1 MKRRLMKL
9 TALLMVLV
17 LLPVCSL
24 AEAVNA
30 PEEQTH
36 TIEKKTYP
44 HLWCYSDKADAETSE
59 GEMNLYFMD
68 GGDIPYVALSEYV
81 EFLSNL
87 YSEVKKAD
95 IAFEIGIDAV
105 DELNRYFIVTRPDN
119 KSAMIVSPVED
130 TITFTSYNA
139 FGQKPGS
146 TALVTMK
153 DIPDPASS
161 NLDINVLM
169 RQMSAMLDPQTEGG
183 EGEINED
190 LNAQLAA
197 LLSPPDPAAEH
208 SLFVA
213 TNKLFNRRGKIV
225 TMNLADYSIDI
236 ISEGDECYLP
246 FQTMNDMLVCPLYIQ
261 YVYNGEKVIGDY
273 YGRELIQEAYTA
285 EPADMSEAF
294 AMFNFHELC
303 FFMDFFYGLKEE
315 HHIDN
320 FMDYL
325 MVDAGLFADMTSTKP
340 VDFDSALAG
349 LLLQDID
356 DGHSSVNRL
365 SWRCGNKAPLMMLS
379 MMSQMGYSLKEQG
392 KIKGIMEQARTA
404 AYPDGVPGYEE
415 IGDTAFIT
423 FDSFTFAREPE
434 EYYELEDPDNP
445 QDTAELILYAH
456 RQVTRPDSPVKNI
469 VLDLSLNGGGNSDA
483 AIVAASWFTGEARIA
498 LRDPNTGA
506 ETIASYRTD
515 LNLNGVT
522 LSNPDGGAERY
533 DPGDSVSGG
542 KYRLFC
548 LISPVSFSCGNLV
561 PAMFE
566 QAGNV
571 TLIGQRTGGGSNAV
585 LPATSASG
593 TLFQISGNLQIATVR
608 NGAFYNVDT
617 GVEPHVR
624 LNYPES
630 FYDRDGLVEMIHN
643 LK

>member
-1 MKRRLMKL
+1 MKRSLTKL
-9 TALLMVLV
+9 TALLTVLV
-17 LLPVCSL
+17 LLPVCVL
-24 AEAVNA
+24 AEAANA
-30 PEEQTH
+30 PEDRTH
-36 TIEKKTYP
+36 TIEKKTFP
-44 HLWCYSDKADAETSE
+44 HLWCYSELEDTETSE
-59 GEMNLYFMD
+59 GEMNLYFVD

-81 EFLSNL
+81 EFLTNL
-87 YSEVKKAD
+87 YSEVKKCD
-95 IAFEIGIDAV
+95 YTFEIGISDA
-105 DELNRYFIVTRPDN
+105 DEFNRYFIVTRPDN
-119 KSAMIVSPVED
+119 KSAMIISPGED
-130 TITFTSYNA
+130 TIIFTSYNA

-146 TALVTMK
+146 SALVTMK
-153 DIPDPASS
+153 DIPDPVSS
-161 NLDINVLM
+161 NLDVNAVIS
-169 RQMSAMLDPQTEGG
+169 QISDAQTEGG
-183 EGEINED
+183 ELKLSED
-190 LNAQLAA
+190 LNAQMAA
-197 LLSPPDPAAEH
+197 LLTPPDPAAEH
-208 SLFVA
+208 SFFVA
-213 TNKLFNRRGKIV
+213 TNKLFNRRGKIL

-246 FQTMNDMLVCPLYIQ
+246 FQTMNDILVCPRYIQ
-261 YVYNGEKVIGDY
+261 YVFNGEKVIGAY
-273 YGRELIQEAYTA
+273 YGRKLIEEAYTA

-303 FFMDFFYGLKEE
+303 FFMDYFYGLKEE

-320 FMDYL
+320 FKDYL
-325 MVDAGLFADMTSTKP
+325 MVDAGLFAGMTSTKP
-340 VDFDSALAG
+340 IDFDSALAE
-349 LLLQDID
+349 LMLQDID
-356 DGHSSVNRL
+356 DGHSGVNKF
-365 SWRCGNKAPLMMLS
+365 SWRCGKNEALIMLS
-379 MMSQMGYSLKEQG
+379 MMSQMGYSLTAQG
-392 KIKGIMEQARTA
+392 KITGIMKQARTS

-415 IGDTAFIT
+415 IGDTAFVT
-423 FDSFTFAREPE
+423 FDSFSFNRNPE

-456 RQVTRPDSPVKNI
+456 RQVTRPDSPIRNI

-542 KYRLFC
+542 QYRLFC
-548 LISPVSFSCGNLV
+548 LTSPVSFSCGNLV
-561 PAMFE
+561 PAIFE

-593 TLFQISGNLQIATVR
+593 TLFQFSGNLQISTVR

-630 FYDRDGLVEMIHN
+630 FYDREGLVEMIHN

>member
-1 MKRRLMKL
+1 MKKRLMKL
-9 TALLMVLV
+9 AALLMVLV
-17 LLPVCSL
+17 LLPVCAL
-24 AEAVNA
+24 AEAANA
-30 PEEQTH
+30 PEEQVH

-59 GEMNLYFMD
+59 GEMNLYFVD

-81 EFLSNL
+81 DFLANL
-87 YSEVKKAD
+87 YSEVKKDDISYEIEITPAD
-95 IAFEIGIDAV
+95 ESDQ
-105 DELNRYFIVTRPDN
+105 YFIVTRPDN
-119 KSAMIVSPVED
+119 ESSMIINPGED
-130 TITFTSYNA
+130 SIIFTSYNA

-146 TALVTMK
+146 SALVTMK
-153 DIPDPASS
+153 DIPDPVSS
-161 NLDINVLM
+161 NIDIGEIM
-169 RQMSAMLDPQTEGG
+169 RLMLDMETEGG
-183 EGEINED
+183 EISEEV
-190 LNAQLAA
+190 NAQMAA
-197 LLSPPDPAAEH
+197 LMTPPDPAAEH
-208 SLFVA
+208 SFFVA
-213 TNKLFNRRGKIV
+213 TNKLFNRRGKILTV
-225 TMNLADYSIDI
+225 NLADYSIDI
-236 ISEGDECYLP
+236 ISEGNECYLP
-246 FQTMNDMLVCPLYIQ
+246 FQTMNDILVCPTYIQ
-261 YVYNGEKVIGDY
+261 YVFNGEKVIGAY
-273 YGRELIQEAYTA
+273 YGQELIQEAYTA

-320 FMDYL
+320 FTDYL
-325 MVDAGLFADMTSTKP
+325 MVDAGLFADMTSTKA

-356 DGHSSVNRL
+356 DGHSSVNL
-365 SWRCGNKAPLMMLS
+365 FSWRCGQDNGLMMLS
-379 MMSQMGYSLKEQG
+379 MMAQMGYSLTDNG
-392 KIKGIMEQARTA
+392 KITGIMGQARTA

-415 IGDTAFIT
+415 IGDTAFVT
-423 FDSFTFAREPE
+423 FDHFEFNRSPE

-456 RQVTRPDSPVKNI
+456 RQVTRPDSPIKNI

-483 AIVAASWFTGEARIA
+483 AIVVASWFTGEARIA

-506 ETIASYRTD
+506 ETIAAYRTD

-542 KYRLFC
+542 NYRLFC
-548 LISPVSFSCGNLV
+548 LTSPVSFSCGNLV

-566 QAGNV
+566 QARNV

-593 TLFQISGNLQIATVR
+593 TLFQMSGNLQIATVR

-617 GVEPHVR
+617 GIEPHVR

-630 FYDRDGLVEMIHN
+630 FYDREGLVELIHN